1 MQFGKSRLGDLQV
14 REELDAAML
23 EREKLSSTVSSLE
36 ERVRKLQRELEDS
49 LSENM

>member
-1 MQFGKSRLGDLQV
+1 
-14 REELDAAML
+14 ML

>member
-1 MQFGKSRLGDLQV
+1 M
-14 REELDAAML
+14 REELDAAMM

>member
-1 MQFGKSRLGDLQV
+1 M

>member
-1 MQFGKSRLGDLQV
+1 M
-14 REELDAAML
+14 REELDATLM
-23 EREKLSSTVSSLE
+23 EKEKLSSTVSSLE